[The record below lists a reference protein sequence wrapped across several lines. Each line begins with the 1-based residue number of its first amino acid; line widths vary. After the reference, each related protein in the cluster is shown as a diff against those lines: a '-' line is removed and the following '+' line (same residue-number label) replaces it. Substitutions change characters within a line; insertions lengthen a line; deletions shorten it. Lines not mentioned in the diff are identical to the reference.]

1 MKKVK
6 EKNPNTLTLKESR
19 AIIKSNLKEMKRLE
33 KAKRVKVSSDSF
45 TTQMHNPDNVLEVEN
60 LQTYFYTDNGV
71 VKSVNGISFD
81 VPKNSIVGLVGESGC
96 GKSVTSL
103 SIMQLVQA
111 PQGQVVGGSIRFDTQ
126 DFVLD
131 ERGKKIPVYE
141 KNVNGEIVY
150 REKTDKK
157 GEKILDKNGSPVTEP
172 VQATT
177 EDGVPLFE
185 TEDRVYDIVKMPT
198 HDMCR
203 IRDRK
208 SVV

>member
-71 VKSVNGISFD
+71 VKSVNGISSD

-96 GKSVTSL
+96 GKSVTS
-103 SIMQLVQA
+103 
-111 PQGQVVGGSIRFDTQ
+111 
-126 DFVLD
+126 
-131 ERGKKIPVYE
+131 
-141 KNVNGEIVY
+141 
-150 REKTDKK
+150 
-157 GEKILDKNGSPVTEP
+157 
-172 VQATT
+172 
-177 EDGVPLFE
+177 
-185 TEDRVYDIVKMPT
+185 
-198 HDMCR
+198 
-203 IRDRK
+203 
-208 SVV
+208 